1 MSEEEPPISYR
12 VLKPGARVVTS
23 DGEEIGKVREVLDN
37 QDEDIFDGLVIEG
50 RHGRRFVD
58 APEVARITESTVTLT
73 LDSQAAASLPEND
86 PAGGPEFSANPK
98 SGRFR
103 RAWRRR

>member
-50 RHGRRFVD
+50 RHGRRFGD

-86 PAGGPEFSANPK
+86 PAGGPEFSANTK